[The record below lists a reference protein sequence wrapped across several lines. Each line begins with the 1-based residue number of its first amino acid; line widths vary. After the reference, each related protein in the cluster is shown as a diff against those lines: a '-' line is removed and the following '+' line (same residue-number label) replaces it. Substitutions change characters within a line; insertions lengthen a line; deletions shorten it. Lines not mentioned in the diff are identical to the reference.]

1 MFRKNWAAPVYQ
13 EFFLIFIIMKTAK
26 YKLNNHDF
34 LLYSVDDKTLPE
46 DIQEIEFVEE
56 IPDLKKLLMNQ
67 FLPIYEFNDFMV
79 LFLSTQ
85 TETRDKKLEREH
97 IITFYDLECEYVRIR
112 YGISNLTKSN
122 RDLVIEKYS
131 EIINNI

>member
-1 MFRKNWAAPVYQ
+1 
-13 EFFLIFIIMKTAK
+13 MKTAK
-26 YKLNNHDF
+26 YKLNNNNF

-46 DIQEIEFVEE
+46 DIKEIKLIEE
-56 IPDLKKLLMNQ
+56 IPNLESLLMNQ
-67 FLPIYEFNDFMV
+67 LLPIYEFNDFMV

-112 YGISNLTKSN
+112 YGISSLTKTN

>member
-1 MFRKNWAAPVYQ
+1 MFRKNWEAPVYQ
-13 EFFLIFIIMKTAK
+13 EFFLIFITMKIAK
-26 YKLNNHDF
+26 YKLNNNDF

-46 DIQEIEFVEE
+46 DIKEIEFIEE
-56 IPDLKKLLMNQ
+56 IPNLESLLMNQ
-67 FLPIYEFNDFMV
+67 LLPIYEFNDFMV

-97 IITFYDLECEYVRIR
+97 IITFRDLEYEYARIR

-131 EIINNI
+131 EIINHI

>member
-1 MFRKNWAAPVYQ
+1 MFRKNWEVPVYQ
-13 EFFLIFIIMKTAK
+13 EFFLIFITMKIAK
-26 YKLNNHDF
+26 YKLNNNDF

-46 DIQEIEFVEE
+46 DIKEIEFIEE
-56 IPDLKKLLMNQ
+56 ISNLESLLMNQ
-67 FLPIYEFNDFMV
+67 LLPIYEFNDFMV

-97 IITFYDLECEYVRIR
+97 IITFRDLECEYARIR

-131 EIINNI
+131 EIINHI